1 MDLTF
6 DVDAKWAGVGRE
18 GEGEMHIGDHHLL
31 PYSAPDTMGGK
42 GVGASPETLLLAAV
56 TACYSGTLMR
66 VLEQRHLPGVSVSIH
81 THGVVEG
88 YPQNAKFARI
98 IVNPVIQGGDPDR
111 IQNYKDAAQTAR
123 DRCFI
128 GRAVRDYLT
137 YEVGDVTLEDAE
149 SRM

>member
-6 DVDAKWAGVGRE
+6 DVDAKWVGVGRR
-18 GEGEMHIGDHHLL
+18 GEGEMQIGDHHLS
-31 PYSAPDTMGGK
+31 YSAPDSMGGK

-66 VLEQRHLPGVSVSIH
+66 VLEQQHLPSTSLSIH
-81 THGVVEG
+81 TQGVVEG

-98 IVNPVIQGGDPDR
+98 IVNPVIQGGDLNR
-111 IQNYKDAAQTAR
+111 MQNYRDAAQTAR

-128 GRAVRDYLT
+128 GRTVRGPPHLC
-137 YEVGDVTLEDAE
+137 GG
-149 SRM
+149 